1 MTEFSRFNDSEGY
14 FCLYKNKPPWCY
26 PVRSPISELYPYNI
40 KLFIPCQHFFQI
52 SCYDVYRVLASKS

>member
-40 KLFIPCQHFFQI
+40 KLFIQCQHFFKFHA
-52 SCYDVYRVLASKS
+52 VF